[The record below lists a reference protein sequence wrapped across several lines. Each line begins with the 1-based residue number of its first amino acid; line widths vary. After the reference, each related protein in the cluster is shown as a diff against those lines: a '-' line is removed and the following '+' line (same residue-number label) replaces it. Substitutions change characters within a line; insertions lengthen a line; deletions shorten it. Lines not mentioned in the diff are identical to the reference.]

1 MRRDALRHPM
11 IMYVLPHD
19 NCTWEAKLKPNTIG
33 GAVSSAGDT
42 QTETRRV
49 LMTSERVR
57 SGHSARSSE
66 SIIVI
71 IAVIVSIVIF
81 DP

>member
-11 IMYVLPHD
+11 ILYILPHD

-33 GAVSSAGDT
+33 GAVSSAGET

-57 SGHSARSSE
+57 SGHSARSSD
-66 SIIVI
+66 SIIVVV
-71 IAVIVSIVIF
+71 IAVIVIIIY
-81 DP
+81 P